1 LTDSKR
7 RRETICSLG
16 VMGIWATASKNG
28 LQLDPPETALMASKR
43 ITMAMIGN
51 EDNFLDCRLHDGVI

>member
-1 LTDSKR
+1 
-7 RRETICSLG
+7 
-16 VMGIWATASKNG
+16 MGIWATASKNG